1 MSMTNS
7 SENIPGIRYRVG
19 IDVGLRSIG
28 FCAVEVD
35 RNDQPVKLLNS
46 MVFRVI
52 GHYVLLEG

>member
-1 MSMTNS
+1 MVTS

-35 RNDQPVKLLNS
+35 DEDHPIQILNS
-46 MVFRVI
+46 VVHVHDAGTGGPI
-52 GHYVLLEG
+52 PG